1 MTKEQKLKVNIA
13 AVELLGYERIVHVK
27 LSSGAVSIKI
37 CGNRT
42 RLFNLFTNPADC
54 QAVVKKLGV
63 EKHVG
68 FIPDMN
74 GTWCVVAE
82 STDGKKT
89 VGRVRMYDK
98 TYEEA
103 VGAACLEI
111 KGESDE

>member
-1 MTKEQKLKVNIA
+1 MTKEQKLKANIA
-13 AVELLGYERIVHVK
+13 AANLMDGMQVVEDGV
-27 LSSGAVSIKI
+27 GAW
-37 CGNRT
+37 CPLHNRH
-42 RLFNLFTNPADC
+42 FDIFTNPADC
-54 QAVVKKLGV
+54 LAVVKKLGV

-111 KGESDE
+111 KGE